1 MWISFSLAST
11 HVQTGAMPRR
21 LFATNGEHKAAIADF
36 AGFANGRR
44 MRGDHEDTRLPN
56 FRWRLPSRNWM
67 IFLTVVGTWTT
78 AVVYDRREKKRIQ
91 KKWCDLVADIA
102 QQSSNPREL
111 PRTLNVILAAPP
123 GDSLAASQVY
133 FKEYIKPVLVAAALE
148 YDLIQGRREGDVRY
162 GVAEQIRRLRRKKGE
177 QSAGQETDVDGEQVL
192 DSFRQQTGVYAAAGV
207 KGDVVIGRHTWKEYI
222 RGLHEGWLGP
232 LDAPAPKGPGPEDRE
247 REKRGGDE
255 KGKEA
260 YIPAS
265 SYASLQLAPS
275 TPSMLEPSQ
284 PFHQYHLLG
293 FLKTPV
299 RMWNFVNQRKLAD
312 ECGRQAA
319 AVVLAAYRPYHHQS
333 DSLDSLAS
341 SSSSDGLD
349 ASPTQAAQ
357 GLETQANA
365 AEQRHGQT
373 WEQQTVNQAD
383 ELTWVKAVRKPK
395 KIDETKER
403 IWMADMVMDPRIA
416 SRMRRFE
423 LEPEEEARAARIGQ
437 GTEKGRTMPLLEL
450 DKQASI
456 IGNVDDEDA

>member
-1 MWISFSLAST
+1 MAEAPKQDGS
-11 HVQTGAMPRR
+11 VVGALNSDGAAGSAP
-21 LFATNGEHKAAIADF
+21 KAQAPPKQNPVF
-36 AGFANGRR
+36 R
-44 MRGDHEDTRLPN
+44 MMGLPN

-67 IFLTVVGTWTT
+67 IFLTIVGTWTT

-102 QQSSNPREL
+102 QQTSNPREL

-133 FKEYIKPVLVAAALE
+133 FKEYVKPVLVAAAVE

-177 QSAGQETDVDGEQVL
+177 QGAEQETDVDGEQLL
-192 DSFRQQTGVYAAAGV
+192 DTYRQLTGVYAGPGV

-232 LDAPAPKGPGPEDRE
+232 LDPPAAK
-247 REKRGGDE
+247 
-255 KGKEA
+255 A
-260 YIPAS
+260 YS
-265 SYASLQLAPS
+265 SSQLSPY
-275 TPSMLEPSQ
+275 TPSILEPSQ

-293 FLKTPV
+293 FLKTPI
-299 RMWNFVNQRKLAD
+299 RMWNYLNQRRLAD

-319 AVVLAAYRPYHHQS
+319 AVVLATYRPYHQF
-333 DSLDSLAS
+333 DSFPS
-341 SSSSDGLD
+341 SSSLDHLD

-357 GLETQANA
+357 VPEMDANA
-365 AEQRHGQT
+365 AEQTGQT

-403 IWMADMVMDPRIA
+403 IWMADVVMDPRIA
-416 SRMRRFE
+416 TRMRRFE
-423 LEPEEEARAARIGQ
+423 LDSEEEARATRIGEAK
-437 GTEKGRTMPLLEL
+437 EKGRAIPPVDLE
-450 DKQASI
+450 KQPSI
-456 IGNVDDEDA
+456 IGNLDDEDA